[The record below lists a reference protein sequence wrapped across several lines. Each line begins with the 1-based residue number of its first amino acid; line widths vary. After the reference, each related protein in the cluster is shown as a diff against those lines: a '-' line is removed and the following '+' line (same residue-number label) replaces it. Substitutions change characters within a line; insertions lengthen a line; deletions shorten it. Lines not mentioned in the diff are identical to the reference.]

1 MSIRNERAVPPSRAQ
16 GLEAAGRI
24 TRLVA
29 LASLGIVGFGSV
41 GLWTATTH
49 HGASPLSVLPGSD
62 DGHAGSDDGGHSGTA
77 PNPSVSSSNGGQ
89 QQATTSGS

>member
-1 MSIRNERAVPPSRAQ
+1 MNLGDDRRVPPSRQQ

-29 LASLGIVGFGSV
+29 LASLGVVGLGSV
-41 GLWTATTH
+41 GLWTATAH
-49 HGASPLSVLPGSD
+49 HSGSPLSVLPGSD
-62 DGHAGSDDGGHSGTA
+62 DNHAGSDDGGHSNTA
-77 PNPSVSSSNGGQ
+77 PNSSVSPSNGGQ